1 MAFFHLCF
9 LSLISVAGI
18 HTFLSLLAI
27 LLQKWTITLNCMMP
41 FSLSFVFPQTPTSHG
56 LLSYFSLVFFF
67 SFLST
72 FVFFFSLYSFFFQTP
87 PGSIY
92 IYINYFFSF
101 LFLSWP
107 NSNSD
112 LLYYK
117 ILSLFNSTGCYFGKK
132 KIINCCLFDCV
143 SFSSTHMLP

>member
-1 MAFFHLCF
+1 MAFSHLCF

-67 SFLST
+67 FSINLCLLL
-72 FVFFFSLYSFFFQTP
+72 FSLFFLFPNTT
-87 PGSIY
+87 GKYIY
-92 IYINYFFSF
+92 IYIIFF
-101 LFLSWP
+101 LFSSCPGLTQIQICCIIKFSP
-107 NSNSD
+107 FSIQPD
-112 LLYYK
+112 ATL
-117 ILSLFNSTGCYFGKK
+117 GKK
-132 KIINCCLFDCV
+132 L
-143 SFSSTHMLP
+143 